1 MRLSDIR
8 EAQRAVALQKQTS
21 YVRHD
26 YTCDNGKLAQII
38 IPREA
43 TKDDLCAL
51 REILEVLIE
60 RRFKESKRWNLT
72 ESRL

>member
-1 MRLSDIR
+1 MNR
-8 EAQRAVALQKQTS
+8 TS

-26 YTCDNGKLAQII
+26 YICDNGELAQII

-51 REILEVLIE
+51 REMLDVLIE
-60 RRFKESKRWNLT
+60 RKFKKKYT
-72 ESRL
+72 EEKNDDR

>member
-1 MRLSDIR
+1 MNLSMMR
-8 EAQRAVALQKQTS
+8 EAQRAVALKKQTS

-26 YTCDNGKLAQII
+26 YTCDNGELAQII

-51 REILEVLIE
+51 REMLEVLIK
-60 RRFKESKRWNLT
+60 RKFKESEDT
-72 ESRL
+72 E

>member
-1 MRLSDIR
+1 MNLQMIR
-8 EAQRAVALQKQTS
+8 EAQREVALQKRTS

-26 YTCDNGKLAQII
+26 YTCDNGQLAQII

-51 REILEVLIE
+51 REMLEVLIE
-60 RRFKESKRWNLT
+60 RKFKEKCDGT
-72 ESRL
+72 